1 MMRLAGILLG
11 ISVFIPFP
19 LAAQTDPGVALS
31 DTVAV
36 NYVMVPFTALGPKGV
51 PITDLREREVT
62 LLVDGRPVI
71 HDLFEKSQNAPV
83 SFSILVDGSGSMALA
98 GKREAAR
105 VGVQALLANQ
115 RKGDEFGL
123 FMFDDREITEIV
135 PYTEDG
141 AAILRGLDT
150 IKPYG
155 KTAFFDA
162 IARLPQRDEL
172 GKNPTRAIVLVSDG
186 IDNASRLTR
195 LQLAAKLEGV
205 TIPIY
210 TIAPRDP
217 KLPRPASAQGKV
229 SETLTDVDVL
239 LEIAAASGGKL
250 FFGTKPQ
257 HFVQAIAAI
266 NTDLRAQYLIG
277 FPPTGKGA
285 VKYRKIALKTAGRVK
300 NVRVRAGYNGTEP
313 PVLSEA
319 RKKQPNAK
327 KGS

>member
-11 ISVFIPFP
+11 ISVFIPFSP
-19 LAAQTDPGVALS
+19 LAAQSDPSVALN

-36 NYVMVPFTALGPKGV
+36 NYVMVPFTALGAKGA

-62 LLVDGRPVI
+62 LLVDGRPVV

-105 VGVQALLANQ
+105 VGVQALLANR

-123 FMFDDREITEIV
+123 YMFDDREVTEIV

-141 AAILRGLDT
+141 AAILRGLDS

-217 KLPRPASAQGKV
+217 KLPRPASQGRV
-229 SETLTDVDVL
+229 SETLTDLDVL
-239 LEIAAASGGKL
+239 QEIAAASGGKL
-250 FFGTKPQ
+250 FLGTKPQ
-257 HFVQAIAAI
+257 HFAQAIGAI
-266 NTDLRAQYLIG
+266 NADLRAQYLIG

-285 VKYRKIALKTAGRVK
+285 VKYRKITLKTAGRVK

-319 RKKQPNAK
+319 RQKQTNAK